1 MSFWNVKNL
10 SLKTVPTS
18 KLLFYA
24 IYREQSR
31 FSKDDIDKEIDR
43 RIYKKGFDSIVERDF
58 DIIQSRGSN
67 LDDYTF
73 DFSRGLVGTTESI
86 YSHIKPYHED
96 IYEQLNGFT
105 FSELALAGL
114 HFSSFFS
121 LYKLRDKVVKQEL
134 KEGMS
139 RIHSKGKIS
148 DFGKDN
154 VSRVAEL
161 NRLQQENYNMMRYF
175 DSLSYCFFD
184 TYVSSHNL
192 SDFIREL
199 TFCINKRG
207 CISSDA
213 REEYKN
219 LNNDVYYRD
228 LSVAES
234 FPKMYMKK

>member
-31 FSKDDIDKEIDR
+31 FPKEDIDEEIDR

-86 YSHIKPYHED
+86 YRHIKPYHED
-96 IYEQLNGFT
+96 IYEQLNEFT
-105 FSELALAGL
+105 FSELVLATW
-114 HFSSFFS
+114 HFSSISS
-121 LYKLRDKVVKQEL
+121 LYQLRDRIVKKKL
-134 KEGMS
+134 HS
-139 RIHSKGKIS
+139 RDVYSKSGIS
-148 DFGKDN
+148 DFRKDN
-154 VSRVAEL
+154 VTRVVAL
-161 NRLQQENYNMMRYF
+161 SKLQEENHEMMNYF
-175 DSLSYCFFD
+175 DSIALCFGNLVFPSLPFGYISELKIFD
-184 TYVSSHNL
+184 KLGSP
-192 SDFIREL
+192 
-199 TFCINKRG
+199 
-207 CISSDA
+207 ISSSVV
-213 REEYKN
+213 EEYKN
-219 LNNDVYYRD
+219 LNNDVYDRD

>member
-31 FSKDDIDKEIDR
+31 FPKEDIDEEIDR

-86 YSHIKPYHED
+86 YRHIKPYHED
-96 IYEQLNGFT
+96 IYEQLNEFT
-105 FSELALAGL
+105 FSELVLATW
-114 HFSSFFS
+114 HFSSISS
-121 LYKLRDKVVKQEL
+121 LYQLRDRIVKKKL
-134 KEGMS
+134 HS
-139 RIHSKGKIS
+139 RDVYSKSGIS
-148 DFGKDN
+148 DFRKDN
-154 VSRVAEL
+154 VTRVVAL
-161 NRLQQENYNMMRYF
+161 SKLQEENHEMMNYF
-175 DSLSYCFFD
+175 DSIALCFNHLVFPSLSFGYISELKIFD
-184 TYVSSHNL
+184 KLGSP
-192 SDFIREL
+192 
-199 TFCINKRG
+199 
-207 CISSDA
+207 ISSSVV
-213 REEYKN
+213 EEYKN
-219 LNNDVYYRD
+219 LNNDVYDRD

>member
-31 FSKDDIDKEIDR
+31 FPKEDIDKEIDR

-105 FSELALAGL
+105 FSELALATW
-114 HFSSFFS
+114 HFSSISS
-121 LYKLRDKVVKQEL
+121 LYQLRDGIVK
-134 KEGMS
+134 KKF
-139 RIHSKGKIS
+139 HSGDVYSKSGIS
-148 DFGKDN
+148 DFRKDK
-154 VSRVAEL
+154 VMRVAEL

>member
-31 FSKDDIDKEIDR
+31 FSKEDIDTEIDR

-96 IYEQLNGFT
+96 IYEQLNEFT

-114 HFSSFFS
+114 HFSSLFS

-139 RIHSKGKIS
+139 RIHSKAKIS

-154 VSRVAEL
+154 VARVVAL
-161 NRLQQENYNMMRYF
+161 SKLQEENHEMMNYF
-175 DSLSYCFFD
+175 DSIALCFCNLVFPSLPFGYICELKIFD
-184 TYVSSHNL
+184 KLGSP
-192 SDFIREL
+192 
-199 TFCINKRG
+199 
-207 CISSDA
+207 ISSSVV
-213 REEYKN
+213 EEYKN
-219 LNNDVYYRD
+219 LNNDVYDRD

>member
-31 FSKDDIDKEIDR
+31 FPKEDIDEEIDR

-86 YSHIKPYHED
+86 YRHIKPYHED
-96 IYEQLNGFT
+96 IYEQLNEFT
-105 FSELALAGL
+105 FSELVLATW
-114 HFSSFFS
+114 HFSSISS
-121 LYKLRDKVVKQEL
+121 LYQLRDRIVKKKL
-134 KEGMS
+134 HS
-139 RIHSKGKIS
+139 RDVYSKSGIS
-148 DFGKDN
+148 DFRKDN
-154 VSRVAEL
+154 VTRVVAL
-161 NRLQQENYNMMRYF
+161 SKLQEENHEMMNYF
-175 DSLSYCFFD
+175 DSIALCFCNLVFPSLPFGYICELKKFD
-184 TYVSSHNL
+184 KLGSP
-192 SDFIREL
+192 
-199 TFCINKRG
+199 
-207 CISSDA
+207 ISSSVV
-213 REEYKN
+213 EEYKN
-219 LNNDVYYRD
+219 LNNDVYDRD

>member
-31 FSKDDIDKEIDR
+31 FPKEDIDKEIDR

-86 YSHIKPYHED
+86 YRHIKPYHED

-114 HFSSFFS
+114 HFSSLFS
-121 LYKLRDKVVKQEL
+121 LYKLRYKLVKQYL
-134 KEGMS
+134 KVGLS
-139 RIHSKGKIS
+139 YSKSGIS
-148 DFGKDN
+148 DFRKDN
-154 VSRVAEL
+154 VTRVVALSEL
-161 NRLQQENYNMMRYF
+161 QEENHEMMNFF
-175 DSLSYCFFD
+175 DSIALCFNHLVFSSSPFGYICELKKFD
-184 TYVSSHNL
+184 KLGSPICSSVV
-192 SDFIREL
+192 
-199 TFCINKRG
+199 
-207 CISSDA
+207 
-213 REEYKN
+213 EEYKN
-219 LNNDVYYRD
+219 LNNDVYDRD

>member
-31 FSKDDIDKEIDR
+31 FPKEDIDKEIDR

-114 HFSSFFS
+114 SFSSFSS
-121 LYKLRDKVVKQEL
+121 LYKARDKVVKQEL
-134 KEGMS
+134 REGLS
-139 RIHSKGKIS
+139 RIHSKAKIS
-148 DFGKDN
+148 DFRKDN
-154 VSRVAEL
+154 VDRVVAL
-161 NRLQQENYNMMRYF
+161 SKLQEENHDMMIYF
-175 DSLSYCFFD
+175 DSISLSFANVVCPSFLLDYIGELMIFD
-184 TYVSSHNL
+184 KLDNP
-192 SDFIREL
+192 
-199 TFCINKRG
+199 
-207 CISSDA
+207 ISSYV
-213 REEYKN
+213 EEYKN

-228 LSVAES
+228 LSIAKRY
-234 FPKMYMKK
+234 PKIYVKK

>member
-31 FSKDDIDKEIDR
+31 FPKEDIDTEIDR

-58 DIIQSRGSN
+58 DIIQSRGIN

-105 FSELALAGL
+105 FSELVLAGL

-121 LYKLRDKVVKQEL
+121 LYKLRDKVVK
-134 KEGMS
+134 KKF
-139 RIHSKGKIS
+139 HSGDVYSKSGIS
-148 DFGKDN
+148 DFRKDK
-154 VSRVAEL
+154 VMRVAEL

>member
-31 FSKDDIDKEIDR
+31 FSKGDIDTEIDR

-96 IYEQLNGFT
+96 IYEQLNEFT
-105 FSELALAGL
+105 FSELVLATW
-114 HFSSFFS
+114 HFSSISS
-121 LYKLRDKVVKQEL
+121 LYQLRDRIVKKKL
-134 KEGMS
+134 
-139 RIHSKGKIS
+139 HSGDVYSKSGIS
-148 DFGKDN
+148 DFRKDN
-154 VSRVAEL
+154 VTRVVAL
-161 NRLQQENYNMMRYF
+161 SKLQEENHEMMHYF
-175 DSLSYCFFD
+175 DSIALCFNHLVFSSSPFGYICELKKFD
-184 TYVSSHNL
+184 KLGSPICSSVV
-192 SDFIREL
+192 
-199 TFCINKRG
+199 
-207 CISSDA
+207 
-213 REEYKN
+213 EEYKN
-219 LNNDVYYRD
+219 LNNDVYDRD

>member
-1 MSFWNVKNL
+1 MSLITVKNL
-10 SLKTVPTS
+10 NLRNIPTS
-18 KLLFYA
+18 KLLFYS
-24 IYREQSR
+24 IYHEQSGV
-31 FSKDDIDKEIDR
+31 SKENIDR
-43 RIYKKGFDSIVERDF
+43 EIHKRVYRMNLDSVERDF

-86 YSHIKPYHED
+86 YRHIKPYHED

-114 HFSSFFS
+114 HFSSLFS

-139 RIHSKGKIS
+139 RIHSKAKIS

-154 VSRVAEL
+154 VARVVAL
-161 NRLQQENYNMMRYF
+161 SKLQEENHEMMNYF
-175 DSLSYCFFD
+175 DSIALCFGNLVFPSLPFGYISELKIFD
-184 TYVSSHNL
+184 KLGSP
-192 SDFIREL
+192 
-199 TFCINKRG
+199 
-207 CISSDA
+207 ISSSVV
-213 REEYKN
+213 EEYKN
-219 LNNDVYYRD
+219 LNNDVYDRD

>member
-1 MSFWNVKNL
+1 MSLITVKNL
-10 SLKTVPTS
+10 NLRNIPTS
-18 KLLFYA
+18 KLLFYSV
-24 IYREQSR
+24 YHEESGV
-31 FSKDDIDKEIDR
+31 SKENIDR
-43 RIYKKGFDSIVERDF
+43 EIHKRVYRMNLDSVERDF

-105 FSELALAGL
+105 FSELVLAGL

-154 VSRVAEL
+154 VSRVVAL
-161 NRLQQENYNMMRYF
+161 SKLQEENHEMMNYF
-175 DSLSYCFFD
+175 DSIALCFCNLVFPSLPFGYICELKIFD
-184 TYVSSHNL
+184 KLGSP
-192 SDFIREL
+192 
-199 TFCINKRG
+199 
-207 CISSDA
+207 ISSSVV
-213 REEYKN
+213 EEYKN
-219 LNNDVYYRD
+219 LNNDVYDRD